1 MKRLASY
8 SMRQLR
14 GETFWSN
21 CAQNAHTAACKTN
34 SFGKKTVSEPT
45 AKSREETHSFKVYVL
60 FYELIFRFSQP
71 H

>member
-34 SFGKKTVSEPT
+34 SFGKKD
-45 AKSREETHSFKVYVL
+45 RERAHGQVQGGNAL
-60 FYELIFRFSQP
+60 F
-71 H
+71 